1 MADNEGSHFTD
12 YLFTF
17 LAGAASGFI
26 VGILFAPSSGKE
38 TRKKIKEQAKKG
50 QELAVQGYTRVAK
63 EAEKGAKVVKEK
75 AEEGIEAIKEFLEKK
90 KTEVTEE
97 KPEFPEDLETEK

>member
-1 MADNEGSHFTD
+1 MPDS
-12 YLFTF
+12 LLTF
-17 LAGAASGFI
+17 LAGASNWFYPWYI
-26 VGILFAPSSGKE
+26 ICSFQRE
-38 TRKKIKEQAKKG
+38 RNQKKIKEQAKKG
-50 QELAVQGYTRVAK
+50 QELAVQGYSKVAK

-90 KTEVTEE
+90 KTEAAGE